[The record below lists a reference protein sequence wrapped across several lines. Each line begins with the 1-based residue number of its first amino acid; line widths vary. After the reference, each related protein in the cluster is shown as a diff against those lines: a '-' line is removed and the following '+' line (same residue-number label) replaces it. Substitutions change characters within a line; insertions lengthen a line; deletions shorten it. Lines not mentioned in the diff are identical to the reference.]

1 MGYRQVQPELVR
13 PKRAPFDRILRT
25 LAVYVIPASM
35 IIASLLAVLLLDK
48 MYPKVSGASAILRVL
63 PTSEQVAL
71 DPHTAFET
79 LQQQPVTPS
88 ASSGRQAWLLVDV
101 ASRADF
107 KEYLLEIPS
116 RHVSSLICWNA
127 QTMSVIG
134 AASRRS
140 STPDIRMAKV
150 GFNITLG
157 QLPAFKQILCYGTF
171 THSNHIRARL
181 WPVTDFH
188 QAASRFDHGMGLLE
202 GGLLTPAI
210 FALIIALIAREST
223 YAVLAA
229 WLIANLRLGAFAI
242 GWDTQ
247 WLGYLL
253 PLDAMPYIRQLTA
266 AIHYL
271 LTITLLIRLLRA
283 SNYNEHP
290 RLLSLTKGSAIL
302 LLVLSVLPGMWF
314 WFFAG
319 VIAILALVAAIFLLT
334 RVIKQT
340 GLTIWFWQ
348 LTSLALAFSIL
359 IGISGLLIFGD
370 INELDS
376 LYTTVLLLVSSAT
389 MVLSLAE
396 RLRNTYSERQR
407 LQTELVTSY
416 AITPIGMFTLDAQN
430 RFIRMNPVL
439 ERMLGFTIAQHPDSR
454 WTDYFPELDWN
465 DLTEKAHANED
476 VEITA
481 KKRHSSDKT
490 QHFAIRA
497 VVVDKTVEGSLQ
509 DISAQTEIV
518 EQLRVLAG
526 KDPVTEA
533 LNQRSIE
540 QAVANAII
548 NLDTDGPSSLVYM
561 SVGHFKNISSL
572 FGYTTGDALMIQ
584 TRKKITAT
592 LKQRHELGRIG
603 SDEFAILFPGKSA
616 KETRPIVEQLAH
628 SIDNHAFTI
637 ANHTI
642 NVKVAIG
649 VVELSPELGSAKEAL
664 FTAGR
669 ACRDALKEQQSVVI
683 YERGSAALS
692 EYREILH
699 LFDQLEG
706 GTTPEGFQLYLQPML
721 SIRKPLGPCCF
732 EVLLRAHD
740 SNNQPLSAGRV
751 IAAAEDIGTI
761 TTIDRWV
768 LENILDWLEN
778 NRHRLS
784 SVQLLSINISGLS
797 LNSDAFIEHLFRLL
811 ERYKHLSKYVL
822 IEMTEGVALQNLE
835 RTQQIIRR
843 IQEHGVRIA
852 LDDFGAG
859 YTSFAYLRNLKADMI
874 KIDGTLIQ
882 NMLADASNI
891 AIVRTIIQLAHQLN
905 MKCIAEWVE
914 DADTLDALCKMGI
927 DYIQGYIV
935 SPAVP
940 MATAVKSQSIY
951 DFLTT
956 DESRQLVDNIV
967 KKQAKPA

>member
-1 MGYRQVQPELVR
+1 MGHLQVQPDLA
-13 PKRAPFDRILRT
+13 RAKPASFDRILRT
-25 LAVYVIPASM
+25 LAVYIIPASM
-35 IIASLLAVLLLDK
+35 IIASILAVLLLDK
-48 MYPKVSGASAILRVL
+48 MYPKVSGIPASLRVL

-71 DPHTAFET
+71 DPLTAFET
-79 LQQQPVTPS
+79 LNQEPLSPAATT
-88 ASSGRQAWLLVDV
+88 GRQAWLLVDV
-101 ASRADF
+101 PPQPDF
-107 KEYLLEIPS
+107 KDYLLEIPS

-127 QTMSVIG
+127 HTMSVIG

-150 GFNITLG
+150 GFNISLG
-157 QLPAFKQILCYGTF
+157 QLDHAKQILCYGTF
-171 THSNHIRARL
+171 AHSNHVIARL
-181 WPVTDFH
+181 WPVASFH

-210 FALIIALIAREST
+210 FALIIAVIAREST
-223 YAVLAA
+223 YAILAA

-253 PLDAMPYIRQLTA
+253 PLEAMPHIRQLTA

-271 LTITLLIRLLRA
+271 LTISLLIRLLRA
-283 SNYNEHP
+283 SKYTGHP

-302 LLVLSVLPGMWF
+302 LLVLSVLPGVWF
-314 WFFAG
+314 WSSAG
-319 VIAILALVAAIFLLT
+319 IIAILGLIAALFLLT

-348 LTSLALAFSIL
+348 VTSLALAFSIL
-359 IGISGLLIFGD
+359 IGLSALLIFGE

-376 LYTTVLLLVSSAT
+376 LYTTILLLASSAA

-454 WTDYFPELDWN
+454 WTDYFPDMDWHEL
-465 DLTEKAHANED
+465 TIKAHANED

-497 VVVDKTVEGSLQ
+497 VMVDKTIEGSLQ
-509 DISAQTEIV
+509 DISTQTEIV

-540 QAVANAII
+540 QAVASAMK
-548 NLDTDGPSSLVYM
+548 NLDTEGPSSLVYL

-584 TRKKITAT
+584 TRKKISAT
-592 LKQRHELGRIG
+592 LRQAHELGRIG
-603 SDEFAILFPGKSA
+603 SDEFAILFRGKTA
-616 KETRPIVEQLAH
+616 KDVQPIVEELAH
-628 SIDNHAFTI
+628 SIDNHPFTI
-637 ANHTI
+637 SNHTI

-649 VVELSPELGSAKEAL
+649 VIDLSHELNNAKEAL

-669 ACRDALKEQQSVVI
+669 ACRDALKEQQTVVA
-683 YERGSAALS
+683 YEHGSAALS

-699 LFDQLEG
+699 LFDQLESG
-706 GTTPEGFQLYLQPML
+706 ATPEGFDLYLQPML
-721 SIRKPLGPCCF
+721 STRKPLGACCF

-740 SNNQPLSAGRV
+740 SNNKPLSAGRV

-768 LENILDWLEN
+768 LETILTWLDD
-778 NRHRLS
+778 NRQKLSRL
-784 SVQLLSINISGLS
+784 QMLSINISGLS

-811 ERYKHLSKYVL
+811 ERYRHLSAYIL
-822 IEMTEGVALQNLE
+822 IEMTEGVALQDLE
-835 RTQQIIRR
+835 RTQKIIRR

-859 YTSFAYLRNLKADMI
+859 YTSFAYLRSLKADLI

-882 NMLADASNI
+882 NMLADANNI

-914 DADTLDALCKMGI
+914 DADTLEALRKLGI
-927 DYIQGYIV
+927 DYIQGYII

-940 MATAVKSQSIY
+940 MKTAIQSKSIY

-956 DESRQLVDNIV
+956 DESRRLVDDIV
-967 KKQAKPA
+967 RKAG

>member
-1 MGYRQVQPELVR
+1 MHSDLARL
-13 PKRAPFDRILRT
+13 KLAFFDRILRT
-25 LAVYVIPASM
+25 LAVYIIPASM
-35 IIASLLAVLLLDK
+35 IIASILAVLLLDK
-48 MYPKVSGASAILRVL
+48 MHPKVSGTPALLRAL
-63 PTSEQVAL
+63 PTSELVAL
-71 DPHTAFET
+71 DPRTAFET
-79 LQQQPVTPS
+79 LVQQPASPP
-88 ASSGRQAWLLVDV
+88 ASSGRQAWLLIDV
-101 ASRADF
+101 PFQSDF
-107 KEYLLEIPS
+107 KDYLLEIPS

-127 QTMSVIG
+127 ETMSVIG

-140 STPDIRMAKV
+140 ATPDIRMAKV
-150 GFNITLG
+150 GFNISLG
-157 QLPAFKQILCYGTF
+157 QIEQAKQILCYGTF
-171 THSNHIRARL
+171 AHSNHVTARL

-210 FALIIALIAREST
+210 FALIIAVIAREST

-253 PLDAMPYIRQLTA
+253 PHDAMPYIRQVTA
-266 AIHYL
+266 SIHYL
-271 LTITLLIRLLRA
+271 LTISLLIRLLRA
-283 SNYNEHP
+283 SKYNEHP
-290 RLLSLTKGSAIL
+290 RLLDLTKASAIL
-302 LLVLSVLPGMWF
+302 LLALSVLPSLWF
-314 WFFAG
+314 WTSAG
-319 VIAILALVAAIFLLT
+319 LIAIFGLIAAIFLLT
-334 RVIKQT
+334 HVIKQT
-340 GLTIWFWQ
+340 GLAIWFWQ
-348 LTSLALAFSIL
+348 VISLALAFSIL
-359 IGISGLLIFGD
+359 IGLSGLLIFRD

-376 LYTTVLLLVSSAT
+376 LYTTILLLVSCAT

-454 WTDYFPELDWN
+454 WTDYFPEMDWN
-465 DLTEKAHANED
+465 DLTVKAHANED

-497 VVVDKTVEGSLQ
+497 VTVDKTVEGSLQ

-540 QAVANAII
+540 QAVANAMK
-548 NLDTDGPSSLVYM
+548 NLDTDGPCCLVYM

-584 TRKKITAT
+584 TRKKISAT
-592 LKQRHELGRIG
+592 LTQPYELGRIG
-603 SDEFAILFPGKSA
+603 SDEFAILFPGKTA
-616 KETRPIVEQLAH
+616 QQTQPIVEQLAQ

-637 ANHTI
+637 SNHTI

-649 VVELSPELGSAKEAL
+649 VVELSPELNNAKEAL

-669 ACRDALKEQQSVVI
+669 ACRDALKEQQSVVT
-683 YERGSAALS
+683 YARGSGALS

-699 LFDQLEG
+699 LFDQLES
-706 GTTPEGFQLYLQPML
+706 GTTPEGFHLYLQPML
-721 SIRKPLGPCCF
+721 STHKPLSSCCF

-740 SNNQPLSAGRV
+740 SNNMPLSAGRV

-768 LENILDWLEN
+768 LETILAWLED

-784 SVQLLSINISGLS
+784 ALQLLSINISGLS

-811 ERYKHLSKYVL
+811 ERYKHLSQYVL

-835 RTQQIIRR
+835 RTQEIIRR
-843 IQEHGVRIA
+843 IKEHGVRIA

-859 YTSFAYLRNLKADMI
+859 YTSFAYLRSLKADMI

-882 NMLADASNI
+882 NMLADAGNI

-905 MKCIAEWVE
+905 MQCIAEWVE
-914 DADTLDALCKMGI
+914 DAATLEALCKLDI
-927 DYIQGYIV
+927 DYIQGYII

-940 MATAVKSQSIY
+940 MDTAMKHQSIY

-956 DESRQLVDNIV
+956 DESRRLVDNII
-967 KKQAKPA
+967 KKTG